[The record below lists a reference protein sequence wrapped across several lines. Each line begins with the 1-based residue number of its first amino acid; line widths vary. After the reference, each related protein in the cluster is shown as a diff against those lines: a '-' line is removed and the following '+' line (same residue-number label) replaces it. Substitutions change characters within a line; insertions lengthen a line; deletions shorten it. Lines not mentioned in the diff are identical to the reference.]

1 MAQNCSALSENLLES
16 ELFGHMKGA
25 FTGANQDKKGLFEL
39 ADGGTIFL
47 DELGEMPA
55 LLQAKLLRVLQEGE
69 IWPVGASGPK
79 RVDVRVVSA
88 THRNLEE
95 MVQEGTFR
103 QDLLFRLNVFPI
115 DVPPLRQ
122 RRADIPLLTQYF
134 VSRYAP
140 IWRPEIP
147 FSAEALATMKAY
159 DWPGNIRELQ
169 NEVQRLLIISRTQRS
184 PPPI

>member
-1 MAQNCSALSENLLES
+1 MHSRAPT
-16 ELFGHMKGA
+16 K
-25 FTGANQDKKGLFEL
+25 TKKGLFEL

-140 IWRPEIP
+140 EFGRPKSP
-147 FSAEALATMKAY
+147 
-159 DWPGNIRELQ
+159 
-169 NEVQRLLIISRTQRS
+169 SRPKPS
-184 PPPI
+184 PP